1 MSVQQEHLNA
11 VSTLA
16 KSEAKAE
23 SSPLIADHVKVAAP
37 PKLEYNNPSRD
48 SLAMLGAAIGG
59 ALLGVF
65 LTLLVLAIVN
75 RGTIRFNTTGQ
86 IRAMQETI
94 VAVDQ
99 NVGALSA
106 NLDTVVA
113 RLEGLQGQAD
123 VIPGLQTE
131 INAAKTEIGAA
142 LSEIGAAQET
152 LKAQQSQLGEMND
165 SIAVLDVGR
174 QKFDVFTG
182 ALAGAL
188 SQMSALDGPA
198 EVAAEAAAVEVAAVE
213 AAPVDVAPVEAAAVE
228 VAPIAPV
235 LPTVTVAASADVA
248 GDAVQVVYFA
258 DANGNGIKEGEEA
271 SVVGMSLNLVDAEG
285 SIVASVETDESGAA
299 LFVGLAA
306 GSYSLTTA
314 EGDAIASLT
323 VAEGAAQGQIVTVP
337 VVE

>member
-198 EVAAEAAAVEVAAVE
+198 EAAAVEVAAVE
-213 AAPVDVAPVEAAAVE
+213 VAPVDVAPVEAAAVE

>member
-1 MSVQQEHLNA
+1 MSVQQEHLNVA
-11 VSTLA
+11 STLA
-16 KSEAKAE
+16 KSEAKVE
-23 SSPLIADHVKVAAP
+23 SSPMIADHVKVDAP
-37 PKLEYNNPSRD
+37 PKLEYNNPGRD

-75 RGTIRFNTTGQ
+75 RGTIRFNTAGQ
-86 IRAMQETI
+86 IRSMQDTI

-131 INAAKTEIGAA
+131 IGAA
-142 LSEIGAAQET
+142 MTEIGAAQES
-152 LKAQQSQLGEMND
+152 LQAQQAQLGEMTD

-188 SQMSALDGPA
+188 SQMSGLDAPA
-198 EVAAEAAAVEVAAVE
+198 EVVAPEAAAPVE
-213 AAPVDVAPVEAAAVE
+213 VAPVE
-228 VAPIAPV
+228 
-235 LPTVTVAASADVA
+235 LPLWKSPRLRPLPWKPPRLPRSP
-248 GDAVQVVYFA
+248 Q
-258 DANGNGIKEGEEA
+258 
-271 SVVGMSLNLVDAEG
+271 
-285 SIVASVETDESGAA
+285 
-299 LFVGLAA
+299 
-306 GSYSLTTA
+306 
-314 EGDAIASLT
+314 
-323 VAEGAAQGQIVTVP
+323 
-337 VVE
+337 

>member
-11 VSTLA
+11 ASTLA

-23 SSPLIADHVKVAAP
+23 SSPIMADHAKVAAP
-37 PKLEYNNPSRD
+37 PKLEYNNPGRD

-75 RGTIRFNTTGQ
+75 RGTIRFNSAGQ

-131 INAAKTEIGAA
+131 ISAAMT
-142 LSEIGAAQET
+142 EIGAAQES
-152 LKAQQSQLGEMND
+152 LQAQQSQLGEMSD

-188 SQMSALDGPA
+188 SQMSALDAPA
-198 EVAAEAAAVEVAAVE
+198 EVVAPEAAAPVE
-213 AAPVDVAPVEAAAVE
+213 VAPVEAAAVE
-228 VAPIAPV
+228 VAPAVEAAPV
-235 LPTVTVAASADVA
+235 SAVTVAASADVA
-248 GDAVQVVYFA
+248 GNAVQVVYFA
-258 DANGNGIKEGEEA
+258 DANANGIKDAEEA
-271 SVVGMSLNLVDAEG
+271 SVVGMSLNLVGADGA
-285 SIVASVETDESGAA
+285 IVASAETDEGGAA
-299 LFVGLAA
+299 TFADLAA
-306 GSYSLTTA
+306 GEYSLTTA
-314 EGDAIASLT
+314 EGDAIATLT
-323 VAEGAAQGQIVTVP
+323 VAEGAAQGQLVTVP

>member
-198 EVAAEAAAVEVAAVE
+198 EAAAVEVAAVE
-213 AAPVDVAPVEAAAVE
+213 VAPVDVAPVEAAAVE

-271 SVVGMSLNLVDAEG
+271 SVVGMSLNLVDAG
-285 SIVASVETDESGAA
+285 GAIVASVETDESGAA

>member
-198 EVAAEAAAVEVAAVE
+198 EAAAVEVAAVE

-299 LFVGLAA
+299 LFAGLAA
-306 GSYSLTTA
+306 GNYSLTTA

>member
-1 MSVQQEHLNA
+1 MSVQQEHLNVA
-11 VSTLA
+11 STLA
-16 KSEAKAE
+16 KSEAKVE
-23 SSPLIADHVKVAAP
+23 SSPMIADHVKVDAP
-37 PKLEYNNPSRD
+37 PKLEYNNPGRD

-75 RGTIRFNTTGQ
+75 RGTIRFNTAGQ
-86 IRAMQETI
+86 IRSMQDTI

-131 INAAKTEIGAA
+131 IGAA
-142 LSEIGAAQET
+142 MTEIGAAQES
-152 LKAQQSQLGEMND
+152 LQAQQAQLGEMTD

-188 SQMSALDGPA
+188 SQMSALDAPA
-198 EVAAEAAAVEVAAVE
+198 EVVAPEAAAPVE
-213 AAPVDVAPVEAAAVE
+213 VAPVEAAAVE
-228 VAPIAPV
+228 VAPVEAAAVEAAPV
-235 LPTVTVAASADVA
+235 APVSTVTVAASADVA

-258 DANGNGIKEGEEA
+258 DANANGIKDAEEA

-285 SIVASVETDESGAA
+285 AIVASVETDASGAA
-299 LFVGLAA
+299 TFEGLAA
-306 GSYSLTTA
+306 GDYSLTTA
-314 EGDAIASLT
+314 EGDAIATLT

>member
-198 EVAAEAAAVEVAAVE
+198 EAAAVEVAAVE
-213 AAPVDVAPVEAAAVE
+213 VAPVDVAPVEAAAVE

-258 DANGNGIKEGEEA
+258 DVNGNGIKEGEEA
-271 SVVGMSLNLVDAEG
+271 SVVGMSLNLVDAG
-285 SIVASVETDESGAA
+285 GAIVASVETDESGAA
-299 LFVGLAA
+299 LFAGLAA

>member
-11 VSTLA
+11 ASTLA
-16 KSEAKAE
+16 KSEAKVE
-23 SSPLIADHVKVAAP
+23 SSPMIADHVKVDAP
-37 PKLEYNNPSRD
+37 PKLEYNNPGRD

-75 RGTIRFNTTGQ
+75 RGTIRFNSAGQ
-86 IRAMQETI
+86 IRAMQET
-94 VAVDQ
+94 VAAVDQ

-123 VIPGLQTE
+123 AIPGLQTE
-131 INAAKTEIGAA
+131 ISAAKTEIGAA
-142 LSEIGAAQET
+142 MTQIGAAQET
-152 LKAQQSQLGEMND
+152 LQAQQSQLGEMND

-188 SQMSALDGPA
+188 SQMSALDAPA
-198 EVAAEAAAVEVAAVE
+198 EVVAPEAAAPVE
-213 AAPVDVAPVEAAAVE
+213 AAPVEAAPIEAAAEEVAPAVDVAPVS
-228 VAPIAPV
+228 
-235 LPTVTVAASADVA
+235 TVTVAASADVA

-258 DANGNGIKEGEEA
+258 DANANGIKDAEEA
-271 SVVGMSLNLVDAEG
+271 SVVGMSLNLVDSEG
-285 SIVASVETDESGAA
+285 AIVASVETDESGAA
-299 LFVGLAA
+299 LFEGLAA
-306 GSYSLTTA
+306 GDYSLTTA
-314 EGDAIASLT
+314 EGDAIATLT